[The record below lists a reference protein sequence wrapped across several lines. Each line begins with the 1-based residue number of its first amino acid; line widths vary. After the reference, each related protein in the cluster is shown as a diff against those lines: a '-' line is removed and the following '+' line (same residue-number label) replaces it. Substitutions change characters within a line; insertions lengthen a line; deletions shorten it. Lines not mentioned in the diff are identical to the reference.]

1 MKEDLDYEE
10 DELTSPG
17 VDPKVAKA
25 MESLKRTQSST
36 MIRISDI
43 TALLGKKKT
52 EPPPKE

>member
-1 MKEDLDYEE
+1 VREDLDYEE

-17 VDPKVAKA
+17 IDPKVAKA

-43 TALLGKKKT
+43 TALLGNKKKSD
-52 EPPPKE
+52 PPKE